1 MGQPARPRPAAPVRS
16 RLARTWCR
24 VELAYAYLGII
35 FYDQAI
41 IAAFR
46 SARGDGARRP
56 GETEVLST
64 ITQLFLLLTLLCI
77 LAARWRKMLAL
88 ARHLAPMFAVTVIT
102 VLSVAWSHAPLVSLR
117 RGTSYMTC
125 VMFGMYLCSAFGLER
140 TIGLIRR
147 SAL

>member
-1 MGQPARPRPAAPVRS
+1 MADLRPRPFLPPPGRAQ
-16 RLARTWCR
+16 RLLGT
-24 VELAYAYLGII
+24 VELGYAYLGII

-64 ITQLFLLLTLLCI
+64 ITQLFLLLTLVCI

-88 ARHLAPMFAVTVIT
+88 ARHLAPMFAVTV
-102 VLSVAWSHAPLVSLR
+102 
-117 RGTSYMTC
+117 
-125 VMFGMYLCSAFGLER
+125 
-140 TIGLIRR
+140 
-147 SAL
+147 